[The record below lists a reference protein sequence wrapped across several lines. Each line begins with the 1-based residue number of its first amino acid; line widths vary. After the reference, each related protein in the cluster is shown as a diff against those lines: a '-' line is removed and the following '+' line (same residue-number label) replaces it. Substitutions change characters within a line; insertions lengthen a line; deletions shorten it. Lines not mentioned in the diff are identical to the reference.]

1 MAAKKIIRGGKA
13 RGKAQRV
20 FKTSLKVGDPV
31 VVLTGGNRLKGK
43 LQKGQTGE
51 ILRFVPKRNRVIV
64 SGINLITRH
73 KKASRM
79 GESGGKIVK
88 EGSVHISNV
97 LYYVKDIKKAVR
109 LKHQLTSEGK
119 NVRGYLN
126 PESKE
131 FVRLD

>member
-31 VVLTGGNRLKGK
+31 VVLGGGNRLKGK
-43 LQKGQTGE
+43 LQKGKTGV
-51 ILRFVPKRNRVIV
+51 IVRFVPKRNRVIV
-64 SGINLITRH
+64 SGINLVTRH
-73 KKASRM
+73 KKPTQM
-79 GESGGKIVK
+79 GQSGGKIVK

-97 LYYVKDIKKAVR
+97 LYYVEGIKRAVR
-109 LKHQLTSEGK
+109 LKHQVSAEGK
-119 NVRGYLN
+119 NFRGYLN